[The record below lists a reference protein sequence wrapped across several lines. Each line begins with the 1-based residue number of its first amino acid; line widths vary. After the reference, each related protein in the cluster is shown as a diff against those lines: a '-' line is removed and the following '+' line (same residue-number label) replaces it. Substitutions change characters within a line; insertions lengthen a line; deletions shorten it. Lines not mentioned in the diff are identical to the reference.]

1 MLVGRKLAYMSSFR
15 PINAGDLIGREAE
28 CGRVDAVVD
37 GIAERGG
44 ALVVGGEAGIGKS
57 ALLGRAVARAA
68 EVGARA
74 VTTAGVESEARL
86 AFAGLHQLLRPF
98 EDLAERLPRPQ
109 RLALAAA
116 LGAGDDA
123 EPDTFLVAAAA
134 FGLLCEA
141 AELQPLVIAV
151 DDAQWLDP
159 STLAAL
165 TFTARR
171 AEGEPL
177 VLIAAVRDGFATPL
191 GSAGLP
197 ELRVERL
204 GEAAAS
210 ELLDRDAPDLHPLIR
225 ARVLAEAAGN
235 PLALVELA
243 RAVSPDAAE
252 HLAPRS
258 TTLTARL
265 EAAFAARLDDVPPD
279 GRALLLAAA
288 LDGYASPAELLRAA
302 SIASGGA
309 RDGTPSAEAETA
321 GHPAETPTRPAGA
334 APLSAAALDP
344 AVAAGLVE
352 LDGSQLR
359 FRHPLIRS
367 AVRQAALPGELQTTY
382 LALADA
388 VADPERA
395 LWHRAMAAY
404 GPDEEIAAAL
414 EAQAAAARRRGAVGV
429 AAAALER
436 AAALTPD
443 PRRKEE
449 RLVGAAAAA
458 YDLGLIDAARDL
470 TGQITTDGLG
480 PAEAAHLAWLRLM
493 ISGDVWVQSGAT
505 KTFVDLA
512 ERMLAGGD
520 PEMALGS
527 LVPIAHRCWWTPTH
541 TRTRRYLVETAE
553 AMPFPPD
560 DPRLLAV
567 IGLAHPEGTGPRIR
581 ERLAALR
588 SHEATDPVDE
598 IHLGIAAEKAG
609 DFVTGVRLLERG
621 ADNLRESGRLGVL
634 TQGLVHFAWSAVH
647 TGAWKQAEMAGDE
660 AARLAKDTR
669 QPQFGLTG
677 ELVAAIAAAHRGT
690 DPDLDAR
697 IARPER
703 VLLATSGG
711 PLLAPA
717 HLARGADALGDG
729 RHEDAFRHLWP
740 VFDATGRAFH
750 RFMRWSALL
759 DLVEAGRE
767 EHEAEVAAV
776 VAELE
781 EIAAR
786 AEPPYL
792 VHALACARPLLA
804 GDDEAE
810 ALFAAALDNGAGG
823 GSGYPFLR
831 ARTLFSY
838 GRRLRRD
845 RRSADSRGPL
855 REAVDLFDA
864 LGATRWSERARLE
877 LRATGEQVSGRAPDA
892 RDQLTPQELQIARL
906 AAQGLSNREIGERL
920 FLSHRTIGSHL
931 YRIFPKLGI
940 GSRGQLRDA
949 LADAQS

>member
-1 MLVGRKLAYMSSFR
+1 VSER
-15 PINAGDLIGREAE
+15 LIGRDAE
-28 CGRVDAVVD
+28 CGRIDGIVD
-37 GIAERGG
+37 GVAGGG
-44 ALVVGGEAGIGKS
+44 ALVIGGEAGIGKS
-57 ALLGRAVARAA
+57 ALLARAVERAA
-68 EVGARA
+68 AVGARA
-74 VTTAGVESEARL
+74 ATTAGVESEARL
-86 AFAGLHQLLRPF
+86 AFAGLHQLVRPF
-98 EDLAERLPRPQ
+98 EGLAERLPRPQ
-109 RLALAAA
+109 RQALAAA
-116 LGAGDDA
+116 LGTADDA
-123 EPDTFLVAAAA
+123 EPDAFLVAAAA

-141 AELQPLVIAV
+141 AEAQPLVVAV

-165 TFTARR
+165 TFAARR

-191 GSAGLP
+191 GGAGLP

-204 GEAAAS
+204 GEAAAT
-210 ELLDRDAPDLHPLIR
+210 ELLDRDAPGLHPLIR
-225 ARVLAEAAGN
+225 ARVLDEAAGN

-243 RAVSPDAAE
+243 RAVSPDAVE
-252 HLAPRS
+252 RLAPQS

-265 EAAFAARLDDVPPD
+265 EGAFAARLDDVPPD

-288 LDGYASPAELLRAA
+288 LDGYASLDELLRAA
-302 SIASGGA
+302 TTANGGA
-309 RDGTPSAEAETA
+309 P
-321 GHPAETPTRPAGA
+321 RPGGGA
-334 APLSAAALDP
+334 LSAASLDP
-344 AVAAGLVE
+344 AVAADLVA
-352 LDGSQLR
+352 LDGTGLR

-367 AVRQAALPGELQTTY
+367 AVRQAALPGELQAMY
-382 LALADA
+382 LALAEA

-395 LWHRAMAAY
+395 LWHRAMAAF
-404 GPDEEIAAAL
+404 GPDEELAAAL
-414 EAQAAAARRRGAVGV
+414 EAQATSDRRRGAVGV

-443 PRRKEE
+443 PRRREE

-458 YDLGLIDAARDL
+458 YDLGLIEAARDL
-470 TGQITTDGLG
+470 TGQITAAGLA
-480 PAEAAHLAWLRLM
+480 PAEAARLAWLRLM

-505 KTFVDLA
+505 KTFVELA
-512 ERMLAGGD
+512 EAMLAGGD
-520 PEMALGS
+520 ADLALGS
-527 LVPIAHRCWWTPTH
+527 LVPIAHRCWWTPTR
-541 TRTRRYLVETAE
+541 TRTRSYLVETAA

-567 IGLAHPEGTGPRIR
+567 IGLAHPEGTGPTIR
-581 ERLAALR
+581 ARLAAR
-588 SHEATDPVDE
+588 DPHPAADPIDD

-647 TGAWKQAEMAGDE
+647 VGAWKQAEMAGEE

-677 ELVAAIAAAHRGT
+677 ELVAALAAAHRGT

-697 IARPER
+697 IGKPER
-703 VLLATSGG
+703 VLLATGGG

-729 RHEDAFRHLWP
+729 RHEDAFAHLWP
-740 VFDATGRAFH
+740 VFDEAAPAFH

-759 DLVEAGRE
+759 DLVEAGRD
-767 EHEAEVAAV
+767 EHPEQVAAV

-781 EIAAR
+781 EVAAR

-792 VHALACARPLLA
+792 LTALACARPLLA
-804 GDDEAE
+804 TDDGEAE
-810 ALFAAALDNGAGG
+810 ALFDAALAGDA
-823 GSGYPFLR
+823 GYPFLR
-831 ARTLFSY
+831 ARTLFSC

-845 RRSADSRGPL
+845 RRGADSRGPL

-877 LRATGEQVSGRAPDA
+877 LRATGEQVGSRTPDA
-892 RDQLTPQELQIARL
+892 RDRLTPQELQIARL

-949 LADAQS
+949 LAGAD

>member
-1 MLVGRKLAYMSSFR
+1 VSER
-15 PINAGDLIGREAE
+15 LIGREAE

-37 GIAERGG
+37 AVSARGG
-44 ALVVGGEAGIGKS
+44 ALLVGGEAGIGKS

-68 EVGARA
+68 EAGARA

-98 EDLAERLPRPQ
+98 EGLAARLPRPQ
-109 RLALAAA
+109 RQALAAA

-141 AELQPLVIAV
+141 AESQPLVIAV

-159 STLAAL
+159 SSLAAL
-165 TFTARR
+165 TFVARR

-191 GSAGLP
+191 GGAGLP

-204 GEAAAS
+204 GEAAAT
-210 ELLDRDAPDLHPLIR
+210 ELLDRDAPGLHPLIR
-225 ARVLAEAAGN
+225 ARVLDEAAGN
-235 PLALVELA
+235 PLALVELG
-243 RAVSPDAAE
+243 RAVSPTAAQE
-252 HLAPRS
+252 LLPPP
-258 TTLTARL
+258 TTLTGRL
-265 EAAFAARLDDVPPD
+265 EAAFAARLEDIPPA

-288 LDGYASPAELLRAA
+288 LDGYATLAELLRAA
-302 SIASGGA
+302 TIAKPSEGEAIALSPADGGSTDA
-309 RDGTPSAEAETA
+309 AE
-321 GHPAETPTRPAGA
+321 PAGA
-334 APLSAAALDP
+334 APLDASALDP

-352 LDGSQLR
+352 LDGTGLR
-359 FRHPLIRS
+359 FAHPLIRS
-367 AVRQAALPGELQTTY
+367 AVRQAALPGEVQATY

-395 LWHRAMAAY
+395 LWHRAMAAF

-414 EAQAAAARRRGAVGV
+414 EGQAAAARRRGAVDV

-470 TGQITTDGLG
+470 TGQITTAGLG
-480 PAEAAHLAWLRLM
+480 PVEAARLAWLRLM
-493 ISGDVWVQSGAT
+493 ISGDVWVRSGAT
-505 KTFVDLA
+505 KTFVELA
-512 ERMLAGGD
+512 EAMLAAGD
-520 PEMALGS
+520 PDLALGS
-527 LVPIAHRCWWTPTH
+527 LVPIAHRCWWTPTRER
-541 TRTRRYLVETAE
+541 TRTYLVETAE

-581 ERLAALR
+581 ERLAALGP
-588 SHEATDPVDE
+588 HQATDPVDE

-609 DFVTGVRLLERG
+609 DFALGVRLLERG
-621 ADNLRESGRLGVL
+621 ADDLRESGRLGVL
-634 TQGLVHFAWSAVH
+634 TQGLVHFAWAAVH

-677 ELVAAIAAAHRGT
+677 ELVAALAGAHRGT
-690 DPDLDAR
+690 DPDLGAR

-703 VLLATSGG
+703 VLLATNGG

-729 RHEDAFRHLWP
+729 RHDEAFRHLWP
-740 VFDATGRAFH
+740 VFDATNPAFH

-759 DLVEAGRE
+759 DLVEAGRD
-767 EHEAEVAAV
+767 EHAAKVAAV

-781 EIAAR
+781 EVAAR
-786 AEPPYL
+786 ARPPYL
-792 VHALACARPLLA
+792 LTALACARPLLA
-804 GDDEAE
+804 ADDEAE
-810 ALFAAALDNGAGG
+810 ALFRAALDGG
-823 GSGYPFLR
+823 TDAASYPFPR
-831 ARTLFSY
+831 ARTLFSL
-838 GRRLRRD
+838 GRRLRRE
-845 RRSADSRGPL
+845 RRGADSRGPL

-877 LRATGEQVSGRAPDA
+877 LRATGEQVGSRAPDA
-892 RDQLTPQELQIARL
+892 RDRLTPQELQIARL

-949 LADAQS
+949 LAGAQS

>member
-1 MLVGRKLAYMSSFR
+1 VSER
-15 PINAGDLIGREAE
+15 LIGRDEE
-28 CGRVDAVVD
+28 RGRID
-37 GIAERGG
+37 GIVGAVAERGG
-44 ALVVGGEAGIGKS
+44 ALVIGGEAGIGKS
-57 ALLGRAVARAA
+57 ALLGRAVERAA

-98 EDLAERLPRPQ
+98 EGLAERLPRPQ
-109 RLALAAA
+109 RQALQAA
-116 LGAGDDA
+116 LGTADEA
-123 EPDTFLVAAAA
+123 EPDMFLVAAAA
-134 FGLLCEA
+134 FALLCEA
-141 AELQPLVIAV
+141 AESQPLVIAV

-165 TFTARR
+165 TFAARR

-204 GEAAAS
+204 GADAAS
-210 ELLDRDAPDLHPLIR
+210 ELLDRDAPGLHPLIR
-225 ARVLAEAAGN
+225 ARVLDEAAGN

-243 RAVSPDAAE
+243 RAVSPTAAQE
-252 HLAPRS
+252 LLPPP
-258 TTLTARL
+258 TTLTGRL
-265 EAAFAARLDDVPPD
+265 EAAFAARLEDIVPA
-279 GRALLLAAA
+279 GRLLLLAAA
-288 LDGYASPAELLRAA
+288 LDGYASLDELLAAAARAKVMTGRVRVDA
-302 SIASGGA
+302 S
-309 RDGTPSAEAETA
+309 
-321 GHPAETPTRPAGA
+321 
-334 APLSAAALDP
+334 ALDP
-344 AVAAGLVE
+344 LVAADLVVI
-352 LDGSQLR
+352 DGTGLR
-359 FRHPLIRS
+359 FTHPLIRS
-367 AVRQAALPGELQTTY
+367 AVRQAALPGELQWMY
-382 LALADA
+382 LGLAEA

-395 LWHRAMAAY
+395 LWHRAMAAF
-404 GPDEEIAAAL
+404 GPDEEVAAAL
-414 EAQAAAARRRGAVGV
+414 EAQAESARRRGAVGV

-458 YDLGLIDAARDL
+458 YDLGLIEAARDL
-470 TGQITTDGLG
+470 TGQITTAGLG
-480 PAEAAHLAWLRLM
+480 PVEAARLAWLRLM

-505 KTFVDLA
+505 KTFVELA
-512 ERMLAGGD
+512 EAMLAGGD
-520 PEMALGS
+520 ADLALGS
-527 LVPIAHRCWWTPTH
+527 LVPIAHRCWWTPTRV
-541 TRTRRYLVETAE
+541 RTRRYLVETAE

-567 IGLAHPEGTGPRIR
+567 IGLAYPEGTARQIR
-581 ERLAALR
+581 ERLAAR
-588 SHEATDPVDE
+588 DPHPAADPIDD

-647 TGAWKQAEMAGDE
+647 VGAWKQAEMAGDE

-677 ELVAAIAAAHRGT
+677 ELVGALAAAHRGT

-697 IARPER
+697 IGRPER
-703 VLLATSGG
+703 VLLAGGGG

-717 HLARGADALGDG
+717 RLARGADALGDG
-729 RHEDAFRHLWP
+729 RHEDAFAHLWP
-740 VFDATGRAFH
+740 VFDGWRGGAFH
-750 RFMRWSALL
+750 RYMRWSGLL
-759 DLVEAGRE
+759 DLVEAGRD
-767 EHEAEVAAV
+767 EHEAELAPV
-776 VAELE
+776 VADLE
-781 EIAAR
+781 GIAER

-804 GDDEAE
+804 RGDEAE
-810 ALFAAALDNGAGG
+810 ALFLAALEGDA
-823 GSGYPFLR
+823 GYPFLR
-831 ARTLFSY
+831 ARTLFSF

-845 RRSADSRGPL
+845 RRGADSRGPL

-877 LRATGEQVSGRAPDA
+877 LRATGEQVGSRTPDA
-892 RDQLTPQELQIARL
+892 RDRLTPQELQIARL

-949 LADAQS
+949 LAGAD